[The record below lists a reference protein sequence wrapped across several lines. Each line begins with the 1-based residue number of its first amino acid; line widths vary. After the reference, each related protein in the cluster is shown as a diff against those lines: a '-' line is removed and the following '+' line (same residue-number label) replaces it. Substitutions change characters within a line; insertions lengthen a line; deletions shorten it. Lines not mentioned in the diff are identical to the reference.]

1 MLFVILNKSD
11 AKLQLFFGL
20 WCRMKGKI
28 IKNFCEGRSHHRKVN
43 MPQQKAGV
51 MAWEVNLS
59 HKKAGS
65 PGEPETLSGN
75 GAGSPAYLTTTFCPL
90 WI

>member
-43 MPQQKAGV
+43 MPQ
-51 MAWEVNLS
+51 
-59 HKKAGS
+59 KKAAS
-65 PGEPETLSGN
+65 LMMHERMY
-75 GAGSPAYLTTTFCPL
+75 AAAPAIPRPYEGRGRGGVNKKGR
-90 WI
+90 